1 ATSVKDALSAVWDW
15 VKDHEIIAGSI
26 AGAIVLAIALR
37 RRRGTAMTDSSGKP
51 KKKAKRSPIGAAFDQ
66 AVEALARAGRARE
79 PAATPRELAVKAA
92 LPEMSELVELYYA
105 AEWGGRRDP
114 AAERRASELATAIR
128 SLLEQ
133 RRKRAA

>member
-1 ATSVKDALSAVWDW
+1 MRYGPESTWIML
-15 VKDHEIIAGSI
+15 
-26 AGAIVLAIALR
+26 
-37 RRRGTAMTDSSGKP
+37 
-51 KKKAKRSPIGAAFDQ
+51 
-66 AVEALARAGRARE
+66 RAGVTRE

-92 LPEMSELVELYYA
+92 LPEMTELVELYYA

-114 AAERRASELATAIR
+114 AADRRASELATTIR